1 VVAGGG
7 GNHRM
12 GLFDMVLV
20 KDNHVATNSGWTGF
34 AERIRQIRKERPNVR
49 IELEADHLDQVRA
62 FLELEGVDVIMLD
75 NMPPSQIREAVALR
89 QGEIKFEASGGI
101 TLKNIGR
108 IAATGV
114 DFISVGALT
123 HSARAIDFSL
133 EMTHGGV

>member
-1 VVAGGG
+1 
-7 GNHRM
+7 
-12 GLFDMVLV
+12 
-20 KDNHVATNSGWTGF
+20 
-34 AERIRQIRKERPNVR
+34 
-49 IELEADHLDQVRA
+49 LEADHLDQVRA